1 MNFIKGGKNMNVI
14 QAEKKMDKILKK
26 YNLINDIT
34 AKTIKNFLVTCIYT
48 TQLYELDAIKLMNE
62 YCKNRNL
69 SLNKYNL

>member
-1 MNFIKGGKNMNVI
+1 MNAI

-34 AKTIKNFLVTCIYT
+34 ATTIKNFLATCIYT
-48 TQLYELDAIKLMNE
+48 TQLYESDAVKLMVE
-62 YCKNRNL
+62 YCKSGNL

>member
-1 MNFIKGGKNMNVI
+1 MNAI

-34 AKTIKNFLVTCIYT
+34 ATTIKNFLVTCIYT
-48 TQLYELDAIKLMNE
+48 TQLYESDTVELMIE
-62 YCKNRNL
+62 YCKSGNL